1 MTIGTPAAAAIARWH
16 LVCAGRPSEP
26 VRRCFSSLRH
36 AVNWVEIDGAGR
48 VQALVW
54 GEGAWRTR
62 RGVGLGSRIGAVKAA
77 YGRALTVRTTPVW
90 TYMSLR
96 RTVGGQVR
104 VTGFLGRTK
113 VGDVVQMYVTR
124 ERRRLLSAAPAT
136 VPAGAGFA
144 VVLTDWGPREIIDL
158 DVRMPWDQGFGED
171 LGRVRVGRDGTARLS
186 VGATGILAS
195 TLARRPPGT
204 AGPVV
209 ARIVAGDR
217 HANVALA
224 LPGPPALAVTPGTLP
239 ADGAAT
245 VTVTGAEPAGAY
257 EVDAEWTCP
266 ATGATG
272 RRQGSDRPAGR
283 ARGRNGDRHAR
294 RLRCHLRALRR
305 VVRRAGAAGGAA
317 RDAGPVPAGLPAG
330 VRRPAS
336 GSPRPPSRS
345 PGRSDAGAGRRPGA
359 GGMVPAMNIVIS
371 GGGMVGMTLA
381 HLLRLRGFS
390 PVVIERQREGEYM
403 PRGYMLGFQGT
414 SPSTRWG
421 SSTRSANAG
430 RPIAPRD
437 GEQPVAVAVRFGA
450 LIEALARDLPVV
462 YEHTVVN
469 LIRDGDDRIVG
480 VEVEG
485 PDGRTTIDS
494 DLVVACDGVM
504 SPDPPMAGLTRRSTT
519 WPTGRSRG

>member
-1 MTIGTPAAAAIARWH
+1 
-16 LVCAGRPSEP
+16 
-26 VRRCFSSLRH
+26 
-36 AVNWVEIDGAGR
+36 
-48 VQALVW
+48 
-54 GEGAWRTR
+54 
-62 RGVGLGSRIGAVKAA
+62 
-77 YGRALTVRTTPVW
+77 
-90 TYMSLR
+90 MSLR
-96 RTVGGQVR
+96 RTVRGQVR

-124 ERRRLLSAAPAT
+124 ERRRLLSRGAGRRPGGRRLRRGPHRLGAEGAHRPRTCGCRGTGASARTSGACAWRATAPRRLAGGRHRDRWPTHARAPARRART
-136 VPAGAGFA
+136 
-144 VVLTDWGPREIIDL
+144 
-158 DVRMPWDQGFGED
+158 
-171 LGRVRVGRDGTARLS
+171 GRSWRGSSRATA
-186 VGATGILAS
+186 
-195 TLARRPPGT
+195 ARRST
-204 AGPVV
+204 
-209 ARIVAGDR
+209 
-217 HANVALA
+217 LA

-245 VTVTGAEPAGAY
+245 VTVTGAEPAGEY

-272 RRQGSDRPAGR
+272 RRQGLEPTTRWARPPGGTLTGVLDASGVNFGLFDEACAGPAPPEALPATLVLYRFGVGRGGGDHPRAGRHRRRLGRPA
-283 ARGRNGDRHAR
+283 
-294 RLRCHLRALRR
+294 RLTL
-305 VVRRAGAAGGAA
+305 AAGRG
-317 RDAGPVPAGLPAG
+317 
-330 VRRPAS
+330 
-336 GSPRPPSRS
+336 
-345 PGRSDAGAGRRPGA
+345 PGA

-403 PRGYMLGFQGT
+403 PRGYMLGFQGYE
-414 SPSTRWG
+414 PLEEVGVFEEVRD
-421 SSTRSANAG
+421 AG

-437 GEQPVAVAVRFGA
+437 GQPPVAVAVRFGA

-462 YEHTVVN
+462 YEHTVVD
-469 LIRDGDDRIVG
+469 LIRDGDDRVVG

-504 SPDPPMAGLTRRSTT
+504 SPDAHHGRPRRDGRRR